1 MIYDEETKRWYL
13 SDAHKV
19 SCKRGLEENDRLIRR
34 LPLSHE
40 QVVEQQKMIAARYEK
55 YMQEF
60 QTRQRA
66 LKIVIKLIFNQKCQ
80 STYIVF
86 EFQKKEW
93 CAFLKSSE
101 IEKKNILLRMMNV
114 DEREHH
120 KLFIQHWEP
129 LSQSQAEYNNCIA
142 HVQTNESANASQWS
156 FGEHTR
162 NFLQKNRDG
171 LVDLLMELCV
181 KQEIH
186 RTDWA
191 LALAQIEQVFLKK
204 LDLVYFEQSD
214 ISHLYGR
221 YKYQLRSLNNKL
233 SMREEPLIKQWIE
246 TMKTDIIKTIENG
259 GQIDLIP
266 YRFVKEE
273 I

>member
-1 MIYDEETKRWYL
+1 M
-13 SDAHKV
+13 A
-19 SCKRGLEENDRLIRR
+19 
-34 LPLSHE
+34 
-40 QVVEQQKMIAARYEK
+40 QQKIIAARSEK
-55 YMQEF
+55 YVQEF
-60 QTRQRA
+60 QTRQSA
-66 LKIVIKLIFNQKCQ
+66 LKIVVKLILNQERH
-80 STYIVF
+80 STYMVF
-86 EFQKKEW
+86 EFQKEEW
-93 CAFLKSSE
+93 CTFLRSSE
-101 IEKKNILLRMMNV
+101 VERKNILLRMMNV
-114 DEREHH
+114 EAREHH

-129 LSQSQAEYNNCIA
+129 LSKSQAEYNSCVEY
-142 HVQTNESANASQWS
+142 VQTNESANASLWA
-156 FGEHTR
+156 FGDYTR
-162 NFLQKNRDG
+162 NFLQKNRDE

-214 ISHLYGR
+214 MSHLYGR

-259 GQIDLIP
+259 EQIDLIP